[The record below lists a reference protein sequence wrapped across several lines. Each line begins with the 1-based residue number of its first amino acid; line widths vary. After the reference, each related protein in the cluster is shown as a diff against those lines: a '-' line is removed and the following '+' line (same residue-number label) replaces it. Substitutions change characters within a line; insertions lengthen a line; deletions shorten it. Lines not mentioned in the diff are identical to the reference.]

1 MNYFCRETCI
11 IHIFFVTLYAEMN
24 ANEPLRL
31 IIGPCA
37 VESAGQMRAVASSLD
52 AAFHSVAC
60 GVRIILRAGLWK
72 PRSRPDSFQ
81 GVGAEGLPWLTGAA
95 DALGVPAA
103 TEVAT
108 PEHLLTAY
116 DAGIRHFWIGA
127 RTTSNPFMVEALATV
142 PIADKASVTWYVK
155 NPTSPDIEL
164 WCGAIERLRQA
175 GYEQVAAI
183 HRGFALGECSASAY
197 RNAPVWS
204 VPIELK
210 RRYPTLPVLTDASH
224 IAGRAALVADVAR
237 QAMRI
242 GMDGLM
248 IEVHPCPAEALSDAE
263 QQLTPE
269 ELGTLLADMTTSRHD
284 DMTKNPTDEL
294 SALREQIDETDDELW
309 ALISR
314 RLHIA
319 EQIGAYKR
327 ANNLPVL
334 QTARYDEILSKRMAW
349 AAGHGIDPQAAKQ
362 IMDIIHEQSV
372 LAQT

>member
-1 MNYFCRETCI
+1 MDAMQPL
-11 IHIFFVTLYAEMN
+11 TL
-24 ANEPLRL
+24 
-31 IIGPCA
+31 IVGPCA
-37 VESAGQMRAVASSLD
+37 AESAGQMDAVASSLG
-52 AAFHSVAC
+52 AAVRGIGD
-60 GVRIILRAGLWK
+60 GVSIVLRAGLWK

-81 GVGAEGLPWLTGAA
+81 GAGADGLPWLTAA
-95 DALGVPAA
+95 AQAMGVPAA

-108 PEHLLTAY
+108 PEHLITAY
-116 DAGIRHFWIGA
+116 EAGIRHFWIGA
-127 RTTSNPFMVEALATV
+127 RTTSNPFMVETLAAAE
-142 PIADKASVTWYVK
+142 IADRTAVTWYVK

-175 GYEQVAAI
+175 GYEHVAAI
-183 HRGFALGECSASAY
+183 HRGFALGEHSASVY
-197 RNAPVWS
+197 RNAPIWS

-210 RRYPTLPVLTDASH
+210 RRYPALPVLTDASH
-224 IAGRAALVADVAR
+224 IAGQAVLVADVAH

-248 IEVHPCPAEALSDAE
+248 IEVHPHPAEALSDAG

-269 ELGTLLADMTTSRHD
+269 QLQSVLETMIADRCADRHETPAADEHSALAV
-284 DMTKNPTDEL
+284 
-294 SALREQIDETDDELW
+294 LREQIDETDDELW

-314 RLHIA
+314 RMQIVR
-319 EQIGAYKR
+319 QIGAYKR
-327 ANNLPVL
+327 AKNLPVL

-349 AAGHGIDPQAAKQ
+349 AAGQGIDPQAAKQ